1 VRLRPVVDWLVYFL
15 IRVVICVVQT
25 LRIETCQTGARW
37 LAVLACDI
45 IKLRYRVV
53 DDNLRHVYPDWDP
66 ERRRRLARRMWE
78 HLFLMVAEIAHAP
91 RKLHEAN
98 YQQYV
103 VFRNKPLVVRYLL
116 DPRPTVI
123 VTGHY
128 GNFEIAGYVL
138 GLFGFPSFT
147 IARRLDNPYLD
158 RFVNHFRGLKGQFI
172 LPKMGS
178 APQVERVLAAGGT
191 LSLLGDQHAGDKG
204 CWVDFLGR
212 PASCH
217 KAVSL
222 FTLTS
227 GAPELVAYVR
237 RLDRPMRFKIG
248 VVDVVDPQTMD
259 KSLAGVKPL
268 TQWYNKRLEEMIRAA
283 PDQYWWVHRRWKGQP
298 PVRRRKREVAT
309 QAPDRRAA

>member
-1 VRLRPVVDWLVYFL
+1 MRLRSVLDWWVYFL
-15 IRVVICVVQT
+15 IRVVICILQT
-25 LRIETCQTGARW
+25 LRIETCQVATRG
-37 LAVLACDI
+37 LAILACDI
-45 IKLRYRVV
+45 IKLRYNVV
-53 DDNLRHVYPDWDP
+53 DDNLRHVYPDWSP
-66 ERRRRLARRMWE
+66 ERRRRLIRSMWE

-116 DPRPTVI
+116 DSRPTVI

-158 RFVNHFRGLKGQFI
+158 RFVNRFRGLKGQFI
-172 LPKMGS
+172 LPKIGS
-178 APQVERVLAAGGT
+178 ASQVERVLRSGGT

-217 KAVSL
+217 KAVAL

-237 RLDRPMRFKIG
+237 RLDRPMRFEIG
-248 VVDVVDPQTMD
+248 VVDVVDPDTMD
-259 KSLAGVKPL
+259 PALAGVRQL
-268 TQWYNKRLEEMIRAA
+268 TQWYNQRLEEMIRAA
-283 PDQYWWVHRRWKGQP
+283 PEQYWWVHRRWKGQP
-298 PVRRRKREVAT
+298 PARHRKQKAAELNAEH
-309 QAPDRRAA
+309 RAA

>member
-1 VRLRPVVDWLVYFL
+1 MRLRPVVDWLVYFL

-37 LAVLACDI
+37 LAVLATDM
-45 IKLRYRVV
+45 IKLRYGVV
-53 DDNLRHVYPDWDP
+53 DDNLRHVYPDWDS
-66 ERRRRLARRMWE
+66 ERRRRLIRRMWE

-172 LPKMGS
+172 LPKIGS

-237 RLDRPMRFKIG
+237 RLDRPMRFEIG
-248 VVDVVDPQTMD
+248 VVDVVDPRTMD
-259 KSLAGVKPL
+259 KSLMGVKPL
-268 TQWYNKRLEEMIRAA
+268 TQWYNQRLEEMIRAA
-283 PDQYWWVHRRWKGQP
+283 PSQYWWVHRRWKGQP
-298 PVRRRKREVAT
+298 PTRRRKRKVAT
-309 QAPDRRAA
+309 EPPDRRAA